1 MTSTD
6 PAPTADDPSRSA
18 RLLHEAGRI
27 VAGWP
32 RVRHRLWAA
41 HRPDAGNRCR
51 ACGTQTRPA
60 PVWPCALAVLVRT
73 GEDDTP

>member
-1 MTSTD
+1 MTSPD
-6 PAPTADDPSRSA
+6 PAPPADDPSRSA

-32 RVRHRLWAA
+32 RVRHRLRTA
-41 HRPDAGNRCR
+41 HRPDGSGRCA

-60 PVWPCALAVLVRT
+60 PVWPCTLAVLVRS
-73 GEDDTP
+73 EDPDT